1 MLKKHAFISLYFSKY
16 SRLINVTKFQKEIKT
31 CNADDKT
38 GYQTMQWREMAELGS
53 CTEMIE
59 PVPESYKKD
68 IDLISLSARPMY
80 SHVPNC
86 RGAQLQ
92 GGLEK

>member
-1 MLKKHAFISLYFSKY
+1 MTGNGRIRVLYQ
-16 SRLINVTKFQKEIKT
+16 NV
-31 CNADDKT
+31 
-38 GYQTMQWREMAELGS
+38 
-53 CTEMIE
+53 E

-92 GGLEK
+92 GGLEKQPETLKRGVIINRMDWKGGEINKKKCNRPHPLQLGKKKVQ